1 MNKDKEDKEIEAITD
16 ETKTD
21 PLDGKRKERDSKG
34 KFLPGHSFGKL
45 PREKIYSTEELAQ
58 AIREV
63 EEEDKID
70 ILKYYVRQ
78 TLKDNRVLIDLIGKK
93 IPKITINEIKGTGL
107 PFNLFVTQFIEEKK
121 EKEEEEK
128 EINDRPESFES

>member
-1 MNKDKEDKEIEAITD
+1 VNDTLNDKRAMNFDD
-16 ETKTD
+16 
-21 PLDGKRKERDSKG
+21 RG
-34 KFLPGHSFGKL
+34 KFKKGNEIGKL

-121 EKEEEEK
+121 EEGEK
-128 EINDRPESFES
+128 ELNDRPVEMVKGVISAKAEKELNSKP